1 MHYYFLLFSVVFLRP
16 FTIILYSVFLFIVV
30 IILLNVLIAQ
40 MSDTYSKVL
49 STAEGVY
56 LFYRCRYIAR
66 LEKHRKY
73 FDRNR
78 CCIWLG
84 QSRIKCLLERLWKYV
99 GKNCFERLVRLTSRF
114 RRPTYFKVIHTAL
127 FSIYYSL
134 KYLCVW
140 NEIMCKCLFVM
151 TCHQ

>member
-1 MHYYFLLFSVVFLRP
+1 MKYYIFLLFSVVFLRP

-49 STAEGVY
+49 STAEYVY

-78 CCIWLG
+78 CCIWLE
-84 QSRIKCLLERLWKYV
+84 QSRIRRSLKRLWEWVEKS
-99 GKNCFERLVRLTSRF
+99 CFERLVNLMLRIRP
-114 RRPTYFKVIHTAL
+114 PTYYKVIHTAL
-127 FSIYYSL
+127 SSIYYSL
-134 KYLCVW
+134 TY
-140 NEIMCKCLFVM
+140 
-151 TCHQ
+151 